1 MKLKLRKIGNSYG
14 VLLPKEKIKRFLPG
28 GFVDI
33 VIMETEFP
41 PEPVEEPKVP
51 VEEPKVPIEEPKV
64 PVEDDFSIETKEHI
78 NQFLKS
84 EW

>member
-51 VEEPKVPIEEPKV
+51 IEEPKV